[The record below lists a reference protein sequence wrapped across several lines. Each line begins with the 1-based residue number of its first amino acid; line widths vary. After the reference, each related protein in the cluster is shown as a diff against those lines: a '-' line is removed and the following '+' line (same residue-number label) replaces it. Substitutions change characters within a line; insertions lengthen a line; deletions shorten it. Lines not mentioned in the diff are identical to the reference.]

1 MKTIKNKVSK
11 TIDNKKIE
19 PTKEIVF
26 TKEQLVNSNKY
37 RKYRDFISS
46 IMNGS
51 DTISIKELDIK
62 IKNFY
67 EKEIK

>member
-1 MKTIKNKVSK
+1 MKTVKKKQNDVIK
-11 TIDNKKIE
+11 
-19 PTKEIVF
+19 KEIVF

-46 IMNGS
+46 FMS
-51 DTISIKELDIK
+51 DTDTISIKELDIK